1 MLKRLA
7 LAAAIAALPLL
18 GLPHAAAASPLP
30 SYPFVHVSADASVYR
45 VPDIGTIDFEIL
57 AADADPELARA
68 TVATRIAEIRAL
80 LEEQGVPLDDLETR
94 DVRRE
99 LRKGVSV
106 EAPVYEV
113 RSSVRVNMRDLS
125 KWRVVVAP
133 LLGMPNLNSF
143 ATTFDTSEREQV
155 EADLMMEA
163 LRDARRRAELIAK
176 GARRKLGAVT
186 AVTPGGVKNVGYS
199 IGLLRADFMERRG
212 SAARVQADE
221 FMAIEAL
228 KLVQP
233 VDVVFRLE

>member
-1 MLKRLA
+1 MLQRLA
-7 LAAAIAALPLL
+7 LAAAFAALPLL
-18 GLPHAAAASPLP
+18 ALPRAAAASPLP

-45 VPDIGTIDFEIL
+45 VPDIGTVDFEIL

-68 TVATRIAEIRAL
+68 TVETRIAEIHSL
-80 LEEQGVPLDDLETR
+80 LEEQGVPLDGLETR
-94 DVRRE
+94 DVRKE
-99 LRKGVSV
+99 LRKGVPV

-125 KWRVVVAP
+125 KWRAVVAP

-155 EADLMMEA
+155 EADLMMDA

-199 IGLLRADFMERRG
+199 IGLLARTSW
-212 SAARVQADE
+212 SAAAAR
-221 FMAIEAL
+221 
-228 KLVQP
+228 P
-233 VDVVFRLE
+233 G

>member
-1 MLKRLA
+1 MLQRLA
-7 LAAAIAALPLL
+7 LAAAFAALPLL
-18 GLPHAAAASPLP
+18 ALPRAAAASPLP

-45 VPDIGTIDFEIL
+45 VPDIGTVDFEVL

-68 TVATRIAEIRAL
+68 TVETRIAEIRSL
-80 LEEQGVPLDDLETR
+80 LEEQGVPLDGLETR
-94 DVRRE
+94 DVRKE
-99 LRKGVSV
+99 LRKGVPV

-125 KWRVVVAP
+125 KWRAVVAP

-155 EADLMMEA
+155 EADLMMDA

-212 SAARVQADE
+212 SEARVKADE
-221 FMAIEAL
+221 FLAIEAL

>member
-1 MLKRLA
+1 MLKQLA
-7 LAAAIAALPLL
+7 IAAAFAALPLD
-18 GLPHAAAASPLP
+18 AAASPLP
-30 SYPFVHVSADASVYR
+30 AYPFVHVSADASVYR

-68 TVATRIAEIRAL
+68 TVETRIGEIRAL
-80 LEEQGVPLDDLETR
+80 LAEQGVPPDALETR
-94 DVRRE
+94 DVRKE
-99 LRKGVSV
+99 LRKGVPV

-125 KWRVVVAP
+125 KWRAVVAP

-155 EADLMMEA
+155 EADLMTEA

-176 GARRKLGAVT
+176 AARRKLGAVT
-186 AVTPGGVKNVGYS
+186 AVTPGGVKNVGYA

-212 SAARVQADE
+212 SAARVQDHE
-221 FMAIEAL
+221 FLAIEAL

-233 VDVVFRLE
+233 VDVVFKLE

>member
-1 MLKRLA
+1 MLQRLA
-7 LAAAIAALPLL
+7 LAAAFAALPLL
-18 GLPHAAAASPLP
+18 ALPRAAAASPLP

-45 VPDIGTIDFEIL
+45 VPDIGTVDFEVL

-68 TVATRIAEIRAL
+68 TVETRIAEIRSL
-80 LEEQGVPLDDLETR
+80 LEEQGVPLDGLETR
-94 DVRRE
+94 DVRKE
-99 LRKGVSV
+99 LRKGVPV

-125 KWRVVVAP
+125 KWRAVVAP

-155 EADLMMEA
+155 EAGLMMDA

-212 SAARVQADE
+212 SEARVKADE
-221 FMAIEAL
+221 FLAIEAL

>member
-1 MLKRLA
+1 MLKQLAIVAA
-7 LAAAIAALPLL
+7 LATLPL
-18 GLPHAAAASPLP
+18 GAAASPLP
-30 SYPFVHVSADASVYR
+30 SYSFVHVSADASVYR
-45 VPDIGTIDFEIL
+45 APDIGTIDFEIL

-68 TVATRIAEIRAL
+68 SVETRIGEIRTL

-94 DVRRE
+94 DVRKE
-99 LRKGVSV
+99 LRKGVPV

-125 KWRVVVAP
+125 KWRAVVAP

-155 EADLMMEA
+155 EAELMMDA

-212 SAARVQADE
+212 SAAKVQDHE
-221 FMAIEAL
+221 FLAVETL